1 MKTGYYLVDPT
12 GNITLLADTP
22 VPAEKRAQTACAL
35 MAAEPSAEQAGFIE
49 GKTLNMA
56 GGEFCGNATLSA
68 AAIYCHKNNLSQAEL
83 DFTVSGAR
91 HPVHVSIKK
100 ESEKEYS
107 GTVYMPEPLEIKK
120 IELIIGGSAISAPAV
135 DFGGITHI
143 ILNEKAEKADCEE
156 SIKRTCASCGAKSL
170 GFIFIEGVKLT
181 PLVYVTDPETLVWE
195 SSCASGT
202 AAAGIYFAHKNGGRF
217 SGEFTEP
224 GGKLKIDVRPAGDG
238 TLIPALTG
246 RARLIKKSCINIHI

>member
-1 MKTGYYLVDPT
+1 MTADYYIIDPA
-12 GNITLLADTP
+12 GNITLLVDTP
-22 VPAEKRAQTACAL
+22 VPGEKRAQTASAL
-35 MAAEPSAEQAGFIE
+35 MLAEPSAEQTGFIE

-56 GGEFCGNATLSA
+56 GGEFCGNATISA
-68 AAIYCHKNNLSQAEL
+68 AAVYCHKNDIGQAEL
-83 DFTVSGAR
+83 DFAVSGAR
-91 HPVHVSIKK
+91 HPVHISIKK
-100 ESEKEYS
+100 DSEKEYT
-107 GTVYMPEPLEIKK
+107 GTVYMPEPLEIKN
-120 IELIIGGSAISAPAV
+120 IELIIGGSTVSAPAV

-156 SIKRTCASCGAKSL
+156 SIKRTCASYGAKSL
-170 GFIFIEGVKLT
+170 GFIFIEGDKLT

-202 AAAGIYFAHKNGGRF
+202 AAAGIYFAHKNGGFF

-246 RARLIKKSCINIHI
+246 KARIIGKSCINI

>member
-1 MKTGYYLVDPT
+1 MELDYVLMDPT
-12 GNITLLADTP
+12 GNVTALVRTP
-22 VPAEKRAQTACAL
+22 VEPERQPELARAL
-35 MAAEPSAEQAGFIE
+35 MDAEPSAEQTGFIE

-56 GGEFCGNATLSA
+56 GGEFCGNATISA
-68 AAIYCHKNNLSQAEL
+68 AAVYCHKNDIGQAEL
-83 DFTVSGAR
+83 DFAVSGAR
-91 HPVHVSIKK
+91 HPVHISIKK
-100 ESEKEYS
+100 DSEKEYT
-107 GTVYMPEPLEIKK
+107 GTVYMPEPLEIKN
-120 IELIIGGSAISAPAV
+120 IELIIGGSTVSAPAV

-143 ILNEKAEKADCEE
+143 ILNDKVEKADCEE
-156 SIKRTCASCGAKSL
+156 SIKRTCASYGAKSL
-170 GFIFIEGVKLT
+170 GFIFIEEDKLT

-202 AAAGIYFAHKNGGRF
+202 AAAGIYFAHKNGGFF

-246 RARLIKKSCINIHI
+246 KARIIGKSCINI